1 MEKFYIITNDMK
13 DANRKITVKIKKCI
27 ESYGKKCYL
36 EEQPEE
42 GNFSKIKIPKDIDCV
57 LTVGGD
63 GTLSRHPD
71 VCSGGIFRCL
81 ESIWAPLAI

>member
-42 GNFSKIKIPKDIDCV
+42 GNFSKIKIPKDID
-57 LTVGGD
+57 L
-63 GTLSRHPD
+63 
-71 VCSGGIFRCL
+71 
-81 ESIWAPLAI
+81 

>member
-36 EEQPEE
+36 EEQPEK

-57 LTVGGD
+57 LTVGGGRGAECRRGCKTARRGQLYD
-63 GTLSRHPD
+63 
-71 VCSGGIFRCL
+71 
-81 ESIWAPLAI
+81 

>member
-36 EEQPEE
+36 EEAGRRKFFKDQD
-42 GNFSKIKIPKDIDCV
+42 SK
-57 LTVGGD
+57 GY
-63 GTLSRHPD
+63 
-71 VCSGGIFRCL
+71 
-81 ESIWAPLAI
+81 

>member
-42 GNFSKIKIPKDIDCV
+42 GNFQR
-57 LTVGGD
+57 
-63 GTLSRHPD
+63 SRFQRILI
-71 VCSGGIFRCL
+71 VC
-81 ESIWAPLAI
+81 